1 VTARLIVS
9 VSGVADGDRAT
20 LDVAAGFAAELD
32 ARAVPLSLLVRPRG
46 PAGTPAPDAA
56 AIRWL
61 HERRGSGDAVVLHG
75 YDHTRD
81 PLGHG
86 GLGVVRGRRAE
97 FATLPRHEAGLR
109 LTAARRALTRL
120 SLRTTLFAPPR
131 WLASAGTVEALRE
144 QGFRLLADETTV
156 RFLGVGLADE
166 QIHARVLGRGWNER
180 PRLGGDLAAVEGWR
194 CRVLVSDATRTARAG
209 GLVRIDVRAEDL
221 RRPARREAVL
231 QAVDAALALGAAP
244 DTYRLLARP
253 AARAA

>member
-56 AIRWL
+56 VIRWL

-97 FATLPRHEAGLR
+97 FATLPQHEAGLR

-180 PRLGGDLAAVEGWR
+180 PRLGADLAAVQSWR
-194 CRVLVSDATRTARAG
+194 GRVLVSDATRTARAG
-209 GLVRIDVRAEDL
+209 RLVRIDARAEDL